1 MFESLQPAAYALSF
15 IFWVIGTTSTCSRI
29 YSRGWIIKVFGMDD
43 WWMVMVLICNTVQ
56 QGLFCAFLH
65 YGGGIHIT
73 FVTNEE
79 NILTLTKLLFVEEIM
94 YIWMQFIIKTAFLLF
109 YLRLVTNTNFT
120 YSVYAV
126 MGLNILVSI
135 CLWLLY
141 CLQCFPLEAFW
152 DSAAHPNAKCL
163 STTVT
168 YYVPV
173 ALCIFMDFVI
183 LILPIR
189 PLWKIQASVT
199 RRLAIIATITV
210 GGIAVLV
217 SCLRVIVLH
226 EFAVN
231 PDFTYTLGKM
241 VIISAIE
248 LNVAITAANVPSFK
262 AIWRKHVT
270 KTLTDQS
277 NSNSHYMSPLGKG
290 QSGGSKDRT
299 IVHQRMEPDYDH
311 ADLPDS
317 SSTNNLVERPTSHYS
332 HDSK

>member
-43 WWMVMVLICNTVQ
+43 WWMAMVLVCNTVQ

-73 FVTNEE
+73 SVTNEE
-79 NILTLTKLLFVEEIM
+79 NILVLTKLLFVEEIM

-120 YSVYAV
+120 YT
-126 MGLNILVSI
+126 
-135 CLWLLY
+135 
-141 CLQCFPLEAFW
+141 FW
-152 DSAAHPNAKCL
+152 DSAAHPGAKCL

-270 KTLTDQS
+270 GTLTDQS
-277 NSNSHYMSPLGKG
+277 NSSSHYMSPLGKG

-299 IVHQRMEPDYDH
+299 IVLQRREPDYDH

-317 SSTNNLVERPTSHYS
+317 SSTNNLVERQESHYS